1 MHNKAKRM
9 PHTVADALVAQLAA
23 AGVQR
28 IYGVIGD
35 AVFPL
40 AAALQRQNKVQYI
53 AAAHEANAA
62 YMASYEAKLTG
73 RPTACMATSGPGATN
88 LATGLADAY
97 FDGAPVLAITGQ
109 VQSTKFGTGA
119 KQYFDQQTFFQPI
132 TSSTELVLG
141 GEAALHAVLSALV
154 RSVTMSTA
162 THVSIPV
169 DVFEQPLEWKPIP
182 VTCRVVADGA
192 LTAGAAFATDAGPA
206 AGADPGSGAGGDPD
220 PGAGGDPDAGAGTA
234 SDPAANGAR
243 GVFQPR
249 AGGDETPTRRWSSDL
264 HVLGDAAL
272 ATARLR
278 EARQPLLVLGMADAE
293 VVHHALKLAE
303 LIGAAVVAAQQTK
316 GAVPHHY
323 ERLIGGIGEAHV
335 PHLVNE
341 ADLLVLVGEA
351 PYEIRF
357 IPPHLSSIV
366 VSPVHRS
373 LPKLPL
379 LAEWIGDVPTALR
392 LLVGALRPE
401 TGAGVE
407 TEARATRDPDA
418 PTDDDADAPARAR
431 DAGGTSPAPVKPAD
445 VSRGLAQIGMKTGGG
460 IQVHYSDRNG
470 TWQGN
475 IQTARQDLANQ
486 VEQLRD
492 GYSEDGCNPYQLAVT
507 LSEFVAEDAIIS
519 VDVGAFSH
527 WFDLGFR
534 AKRQTVLASSRWR
547 GIGFAL
553 PAAIGAQL
561 ANPGRQVVAVV
572 GDGALLQ
579 SMAELTTAVRYKLPI
594 VIIVVNNEAYD
605 IERQKMAAHGFGDL
619 GADLPAA
626 DVVIYAE
633 ACETT
638 AMRVATLGELH
649 AALEEGLRR
658 ADDCPVLIDVRTTV
672 PSLPHLTGA
681 PAGS

>member
-1 MHNKAKRM
+1 MHNNVKLT

-23 AGVQR
+23 AGVER
-28 IYGVIGD
+28 IYGIIGD

-40 AAALQRQNKVQYI
+40 AAALQRQQKVQYI

-73 RPTACMATSGPGATN
+73 RPAACMATSGPGATN

-97 FDGAPVLAITGQ
+97 FDGAPVIAITGQ

-132 TSSTELVLG
+132 TSSTQLVLD
-141 GEAALHAVLSALV
+141 GEAALHATLSALIQ
-154 RSVTMSTA
+154 SVTRKTA

-169 DVFEQPLEWKPIP
+169 DVFEQPVEWKPLP
-182 VTCRVVADGA
+182 LTCNVVADGA
-192 LTAGAAFATDAGPA
+192 LTAGSEAV
-206 AGADPGSGAGGDPD
+206 GGV
-220 PGAGGDPDAGAGTA
+220 
-234 SDPAANGAR
+234 NGM
-243 GVFQPR
+243 
-249 AGGDETPTRRWSSDL
+249 TPPSSSSSKSPSTRRWSSDL
-264 HVLGDAAL
+264 HVLGDAT
-272 ATARLR
+272 TAVERLR
-278 EARQPLLVLGMADAE
+278 RCKQPLLVLGLEDE
-293 VVHHALKLAE
+293 DVVEESLKLAE

-357 IPPHLSSIV
+357 IPPHLPSIV
-366 VSPVHRS
+366 IAPQHRS
-373 LPKLPL
+373 LSKLPL
-379 LAEWIGDVPTALR
+379 VAEWIGDVPTALR
-392 LLVGALRPE
+392 LLTGALKQRSS
-401 TGAGVE
+401 
-407 TEARATRDPDA
+407 A
-418 PTDDDADAPARAR
+418 PTTVAGADGTSFASAEVDDDGKADDKGHPRTAPRSGDEDR
-431 DAGGTSPAPVKPAD
+431 TPDED
-445 VSRGLAQIGMKTGGG
+445 RGLAQINMESGGG
-460 IQVHYSDRNG
+460 PQVPYLDRNG

-486 VEQLRD
+486 VEQLRE
-492 GYSEDGCNPYQLAVT
+492 GYAEDGCNPYQLAVA
-507 LSEFVAEDAIIS
+507 LSEFVKEDAIIS

-534 AKRQTVLASSRWR
+534 TQRQTILASSRWR

-561 ANPGRQVVAVV
+561 AYPERQVVAVV

-605 IERQKMAAHGFGDL
+605 IERQKMAAHGFGTL

-633 ACETT
+633 ACETK
-638 AMRVATLGELH
+638 ALRVTTFAELH

-658 ADDCPVLIDVRTTV
+658 PEDCPVIIDVRTTV
-672 PSLPHLTGA
+672 PSLPHLVGA
-681 PAGS
+681 PGGA